1 MPLQRISQGFRDIS
15 LSFKR
20 HPITNDINALSDVDA
35 IKRAVQN
42 LVRIQAG
49 EVFFNRRIGTNIS
62 DSLFELMSGETEDLL
77 KTEIST
83 VIENYEPRVLLRAV
97 DVTAMPEDNALDIAI
112 RYDVVGLSVPTQA
125 INFVLEPTRL

>member
-20 HPITNDINALSDVDA
+20 HPITNDINALSDIDA

-83 VIENYEPRVLLRAV
+83 VIENYEPRVILRAV

-112 RYDVVGLSVPTQA
+112 RYDVVGLPVPTQA

>member
-20 HPITNDINALSDVDA
+20 HPITNDINALSDIDA

-83 VIENYEPRVLLRAV
+83 VIENYEPRVILRAV